1 MSAEHLATNEGI
13 EQFIVEIVRR
23 EDLMSFS
30 VEIKKEQAQI
40 TLYVEGVLDIS
51 TVPLFDSYLENLE
64 DINLLTIDFSRLKFI
79 DSTGLGAIMNV
90 IYLSQEKG
98 FKLRLQ
104 GMDEQTDHIFQ
115 TVGLY
120 EILKTFQ
127 GDVI

>member
-1 MSAEHLATNEGI
+1 MP
-13 EQFIVEIVRR
+13 
-23 EDLMSFS
+23 FS
-30 VEIKKEQAQI
+30 VKVKKEQAQI

-51 TVPLFDSYLENLE
+51 TVSLFDSYLENLG

-79 DSTGLGAIMNV
+79 DSTGLGAIINV

-104 GMDEQTDHIFQ
+104 GMDEQTEHIFQ

>member
-1 MSAEHLATNEGI
+1 LSAEHLATNEGI